1 MLFRAKIALRS
12 VCDITLQL
20 LEKLGVCG
28 LLLDID
34 NTLTTHDNPVP
45 AAGVEA
51 WVAGMQAA
59 GISLCLV
66 SNNHPPRVEPFAK
79 RLGLDFV
86 CEGKKPLT
94 KGYREAVQKMG
105 LSRKEVAAV
114 GDQIF
119 TDVLGANLFGVPCIF
134 VSILQ
139 QVFHLQNI
147 FFIDRS
153 TVHVPSTFHE
163 VVCFIDQKQI
173 ISADIVCK
181 KSFQMCRRIEHI
193 IIITDHPIRPF

>member
-12 VCDITLQL
+12 VCDITPQL

-79 RLGLDFV
+79 RLGQRH
-86 CEGKKPLT
+86 T
-94 KGYREAVQKMG
+94 
-105 LSRKEVAAV
+105 LSKNTLRSFHFYLNTILKAFHYIEIVIPTFRKAIA
-114 GDQIF
+114 
-119 TDVLGANLFGVPCIF
+119 
-134 VSILQ
+134 LQ
-139 QVFHLQNI
+139 ML
-147 FFIDRS
+147 RS
-153 TVHVPSTFHE
+153 TMF
-163 VVCFIDQKQI
+163 
-173 ISADIVCK
+173 
-181 KSFQMCRRIEHI
+181 
-193 IIITDHPIRPF
+193 

>member
-12 VCDITLQL
+12 VCDITPQM

-66 SNNHPPRVEPFAK
+66 SNNHSPRVEPFAK

-94 KGYREAVQKMG
+94 KGYREAVQKMDCPVKKWLLWEIRSSPMCWG
-105 LSRKEVAAV
+105 QIYLVCPAFLSFPWKWRKRDSSDSSGEWKSH
-114 GDQIF
+114 F
-119 TDVLGANLFGVPCIF
+119 CRKRYMKKT
-134 VSILQ
+134 
-139 QVFHLQNI
+139 
-147 FFIDRS
+147 RS
-153 TVHVPSTFHE
+153 
-163 VVCFIDQKQI
+163 
-173 ISADIVCK
+173 
-181 KSFQMCRRIEHI
+181 
-193 IIITDHPIRPF
+193 